1 MSTASRSQSYPGP
14 GLRAGAIQS
23 PFPSI
28 GAAHLEAQVDD
39 TAAELLHE
47 VMHSHP
53 SSPLEEL
60 PNAATCETRGI
71 EVDKVA
77 LEVQLLERIARPWWQ
92 RPSAT
97 WRASRRCQILRF

>member
-1 MSTASRSQSYPGP
+1 MSTTSPSQSYPGP
-14 GLRAGAIQS
+14 GRSPGAIQS
-23 PFPSI
+23 PYPST
-28 GAAHLEAQVDD
+28 GVVHDEAQVDD
-39 TAAELLHE
+39 TAAEMLHD

-60 PNAATCETRGI
+60 PNLATCETRDI

-97 WRASRRCQILRF
+97 WRASRLFQILRF

>member
-1 MSTASRSQSYPGP
+1 MSTAFPSQSYPGP

-23 PFPSI
+23 PYPSI
-28 GAAHLEAQVDD
+28 GAVDLEDQVDD

-47 VMHSHP
+47 VIHSHP

-60 PNAATCETRGI
+60 PNPDTSETRGV

-77 LEVQLLERIARPWWQ
+77 LEVQLLERIARPWWK

-97 WRASRRCQILRF
+97 W